1 MQKEDFDY
9 FRNMAQDYGNK
20 LNEIYTTVNNTA
32 WINIGTKPKKSIEKI
47 FAILSDYKKER
58 ATNE

>member
-1 MQKEDFDY
+1 MQKEDFVY

-20 LNEIYTTVNNTA
+20 LNEIYTIVKNTG
-32 WINIGTKPKKSIEKI
+32 WINIGTMPKKSIEKI
-47 FAILSDYKKER
+47 FAILDDYKKES